1 MCASQWA
8 VLPVIP
14 AAWLAFGFLLMAATV
29 VTKHAFQPPL
39 YAHRPILMFGC
50 EFFRWWLVQR
60 MVGLTTV
67 LFADQLRGTPFLV
80 WWFRAL
86 VRAPS
91 LPLST
96 FIWMLPRAHAC
107 IALRNGIWSHGLHI
121 PSLSGGS
128 TRPFP

>member
-1 MCASQWA
+1 MSASQWA

-39 YAHRPILMFGC
+39 YAHRPIPMFGC

-86 VRAPS
+86 VRAP
-91 LPLST
+91 
-96 FIWMLPRAHAC
+96 
-107 IALRNGIWSHGLHI
+107 
-121 PSLSGGS
+121 
-128 TRPFP
+128 